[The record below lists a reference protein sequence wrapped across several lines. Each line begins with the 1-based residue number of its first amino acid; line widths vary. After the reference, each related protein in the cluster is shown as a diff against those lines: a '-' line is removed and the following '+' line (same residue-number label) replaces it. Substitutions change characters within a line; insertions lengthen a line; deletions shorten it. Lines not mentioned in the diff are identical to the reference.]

1 MVQGLPWVRRRLRP
15 LCRGVLAVFCL
26 AWLQAAV
33 APCVMAHAPDAAP
46 PAAGAQ
52 AHHGPAAHD
61 TQASHGQHETPAQDG
76 SPSPCIYCPPA
87 SHASGTCDGHDCAF
101 PHDPQVDARG
111 AGALFAALPTSFV
124 VPSPAALLVADRA
137 DPGAP
142 DVVPRVRLSVSYCRF
157 IE

>member
-1 MVQGLPWVRRRLRP
+1 
-15 LCRGVLAVFCL
+15 VLAVFCL

-33 APCVMAHAPDAAP
+33 APCVMAHVPDAAP
-46 PAAGAQ
+46 LAAAAQ

-61 TQASHGQHETPAQDG
+61 THASHGQHEAPAQDG
-76 SPSPCIYCPPA
+76 SPSPCMYCPPA
-87 SHASGTCDGHDCAF
+87 GHTAGTCDGHDCAF

-137 DPGAP
+137 EPGAP
-142 DVVPRVRLSVSYCRF
+142 DVVPRIRLSVSYCRF

>member
-1 MVQGLPWVRRRLRP
+1 VVQGLPWVRRRLRP
-15 LCRGVLAVFCL
+15 LSRGVLAVFCV

-33 APCVMAHAPDAAP
+33 APCVMAHVPDGAPH
-46 PAAGAQ
+46 AAGAQ
-52 AHHGPAAHD
+52 AHHGPAAHHSEVD
-61 TQASHGQHETPAQDG
+61 HSGHEASAQGG

-87 SHASGTCDGHDCAF
+87 SHTAGTCVGHDCAF

-111 AGALFAALPTSFV
+111 AGTLFAALPTSFLL
-124 VPSPAALLVADRA
+124 PSPAALLIADRA